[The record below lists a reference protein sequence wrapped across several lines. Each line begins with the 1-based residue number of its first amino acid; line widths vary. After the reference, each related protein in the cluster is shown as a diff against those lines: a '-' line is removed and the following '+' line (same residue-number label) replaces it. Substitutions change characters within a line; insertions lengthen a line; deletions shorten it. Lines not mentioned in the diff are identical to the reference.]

1 MLSRPLS
8 ALLVLV
14 GVALAAVQVR
24 VQDSESASGI
34 VSENQVPLWH
44 STQPALANAK
54 VDFPFDTDS
63 LESKFE
69 PVRELSAVGSDQ
81 WTTLRH
87 PVFPRYSVR
96 IKESL
101 VCDSTV
107 K

>member
-1 MLSRPLS
+1 MFSRPLP

-24 VQDSESASGI
+24 VQDSEIFA
-34 VSENQVPLWH
+34 ENQVPLRH
-44 STQPALANAK
+44 AK

-69 PVRELSAVGSDQ
+69 PVRELSALGSDQ

-96 IKESL
+96 IKQSRF
-101 VCDSTV
+101 CDSTV

>member
-1 MLSRPLS
+1 MFSRPLP

-24 VQDSESASGI
+24 VQDSDSVSGI
-34 VSENQVPLWH
+34 FAENQVPLRH
-44 STQPALANAK
+44 AK

-69 PVRELSAVGSDQ
+69 PVRELSALGSDQ

-96 IKESL
+96 IKQSRF
-101 VCDSTV
+101 CDSTV